1 MILNN
6 TLSAF
11 VTRHKTTRLVIY
23 QLGCGNA
30 LDWRL
35 KSLGQ
40 DVPLM
45 YCLSLSDYND
55 YPQMCHHIECYQ
67 N

>member
-11 VTRHKTTRLVIY
+11 VTQHKTTHLVSY

-30 LDWRL
+30 LDLKL
-35 KSLGQ
+35 KSFGQ
-40 DVPLM
+40 EYL
-45 YCLSLSDYND
+45 
-55 YPQMCHHIECYQ
+55 
-67 N
+67 